1 MSGEGRPPAGGPA
14 ATGPVATIPA
24 DPADRRLDPYRGV
37 RDADL
42 RGRDGLACVETARVV
57 RRFLA
62 GWIRA
67 RDAGHGAGFAC
78 EPLSV
83 LCDARTL
90 PQLEPLL
97 ARIPG
102 IECFVAADEDAVTAI
117 SGYGLHSGALA
128 IARRL
133 PEPAPG
139 RLAAAGGTIACCDG
153 IVHTDNLGA
162 IFRNAASFGAAGVL
176 LSPGTSDP
184 LLRKTVRVSMG
195 RVFDVPWARA
205 TSWPG
210 DLAALRELHGFRIL
224 AAEDLP
230 GAMDVADLPRRDRT
244 VVVFG
249 AEGAGVSREVLAMA
263 DAVAR
268 IPMSTRGGALADDP
282 PSLNAAVASAVMLD
296 RLCAR

>member
-1 MSGEGRPPAGGPA
+1 MTGQDRPDPGDPTAGER
-14 ATGPVATIPA
+14 ATTIPA
-24 DPADRRLDPYRGV
+24 DPADPRLDPYRGV

-67 RDAGHGAGFAC
+67 RDGGRAAAFAC
-78 EPLSV
+78 EPVSV

-90 PQLEPLL
+90 PQLGPLL
-97 ARIPG
+97 ERLPG
-102 IECFVAADEDAVTAI
+102 VDCFVAPDEDAVTAI

-128 IARRL
+128 VARRRG
-133 PEPAPG
+133 EPAAAD
-139 RLAAAGGTIACCDG
+139 LAPLGGTIACCDG

-176 LSPGTSDP
+176 LSPGASDP
-184 LLRKTVRVSMG
+184 LLRKTIRVSMG

-205 TSWPG
+205 TRWPG
-210 DLAALRELHGFRIL
+210 DLAELRERHGFRIV

-230 GAMDVADLPRRDRT
+230 GAVDVADLARRDRT

-249 AEGAGVSREVLAMA
+249 AEGAGVSGEVLAMA

-268 IPMSTRGGALADDP
+268 IPMSTRGGALTDDP

>member
-1 MSGEGRPPAGGPA
+1 MPRTDEEVELDLDVGTAGPSAASVVGELLLPGASDVLGWSLQLRA
-14 ATGPVATIPA
+14 ASA
-24 DPADRRLDPYRGV
+24 DEAFDSTTRGDALFAPDDAVDV
-37 RDADL
+37 RVFDAD
-42 RGRDGLACVETARVV
+42 
-57 RRFLA
+57 
-62 GWIRA
+62 
-67 RDAGHGAGFAC
+67 
-78 EPLSV
+78 S
-83 LCDARTL
+83 
-90 PQLEPLL
+90 
-97 ARIPG
+97 
-102 IECFVAADEDAVTAI
+102 
-117 SGYGLHSGALA
+117 
-128 IARRL
+128 
-133 PEPAPG
+133 
-139 RLAAAGGTIACCDG
+139 
-153 IVHTDNLGA
+153 
-162 IFRNAASFGAAGVL
+162 AGVL

-210 DLAALRELHGFRIL
+210 DLAALRELHGFRIV

-268 IPMSTRGGALADDP
+268 IPMSSRGGALADDP